1 VRFQAIASL
10 SCTTLR
16 RRDWFDAE
24 RRTTNGASVGARHE
38 LVLLVTSSF
47 ETKARIERDAD
58 GYFRAILGDR
68 EPKLHDAPP
77 S

>member
-1 VRFQAIASL
+1 LLGTFVNIRLQMVWYF
-10 SCTTLR
+10 
-16 RRDWFDAE
+16 
-24 RRTTNGASVGARHE
+24 NGSSVGARHE
-38 LVLLVTSSF
+38 LVLLVASSF